1 MSTILDNLNG
11 KQAELDGTLNVSNNS
26 LDKELDEILN
36 NYYQAVALKENLE
49 KELNKLKS
57 ERSELGV
64 TIADLERKYREV
76 NSKYNQKQNELKMAE
91 VKVGKL
97 DVKLDNLLMNLNAF
111 YYLT

>member
-1 MSTILDNLNG
+1 MKKKQKKEYLETVLANLNA

-57 ERSELGV
+57 E
-64 TIADLERKYREV
+64 D
-76 NSKYNQKQNELKMAE
+76 
-91 VKVGKL
+91 
-97 DVKLDNLLMNLNAF
+97 
-111 YYLT
+111 